1 MKYRLL
7 DLLSCPCG
15 ARLSL
20 KDAVTKPTVPRTSF
34 AEVKCRMVCGFRSSE
49 ISQGAVSPS
58 DCSECYATE
67 IVAGRLLCERGH
79 EWPIVDG
86 IPRFLPSTLAEDIKK
101 TQATF
106 SFEWKMFREGERNW
120 GQDIS
125 FRRDLFLKGMHVDPQ
140 QLRGKAMLDAGC
152 GSGALSV
159 EMAKSLGLEVVA
171 IDLAFGIE
179 KAYQRNDSPFVHFI
193 QGSVLELPV
202 REQAFDFVYCAGV
215 LVHLPDSYQGFKS
228 IIRALKSG
236 GRCFIWVYHPIDS
249 AHHPNDLRQ
258 MLLYSWVRKNVMS
271 RLPIRLQY
279 ALYLSL
285 MPVFLAMQRLRAVFG
300 ADKNRRTLREKMQ
313 NLFDTFSPV
322 YQNRHQEQEVTGWY
336 SEQGFV
342 NVAVAYQERYG
353 FGVRGDLA

>member
-7 DLLSCPCG
+7 DLLCCPCG

-20 KDAVTKPTVPRTSF
+20 RDTTTKPTVPRTCF
-34 AEVKCRMVCGFRSSE
+34 AAVQCGTVCGFRGTE
-49 ISQGAVSPS
+49 ISTGAVAPS

-67 IVAGRLLCERGH
+67 ITAGRLLCERGH
-79 EWPIVDG
+79 EWPIIDG
-86 IPRFLPSTLAEDIKK
+86 VPRFLPSTMANDIKK

-125 FRRDLFLKGMHVDPQ
+125 FRKNLFLKGMNSDSAE
-140 QLRGKAMLDAGC
+140 LKGKLILDAGC

-159 EMAKSLGLEVVA
+159 EMANTLGLEVVA
-171 IDLAFGIE
+171 IDLAFGVE
-179 KAYQRNDSPFVHFI
+179 KAYQRNNNPFVHFV

-202 REQAFDFVYCAGV
+202 RERAFDYVYCAGV
-215 LVHLPDSYQGFKS
+215 LVHLPDSYQGFRS
-228 IIRALKSG
+228 IIRALKRG

-249 AHHPNDLRQ
+249 LHHPHDRGQ
-258 MLLYSWVRKNVMS
+258 MLLYSWMRRNITS

-279 ALYLSL
+279 ALYLSV
-285 MPVFLAMQRLRAVFG
+285 MPAFLTMQWIKSLFRV
-300 ADKNRRTLREKMQ
+300 KTNRRTRREKMQ

-322 YQNRHQEQEVTGWY
+322 YQNRHQEEEVTGWY
-336 SEQGFV
+336 SEQRFV